1 MPGPS
6 QAYVDDQGRLVLPPE
21 ATARYGLLPG
31 TQVTLAEEDGALRL
45 LRPAARPRKL
55 YVEPTNQ
62 CNLACRMCLRSVW
75 DEPPGQMSAAHFARV
90 VDGLKAWSPPPAVF
104 FGGLGEPLSHPD
116 IVEMVAEVKALGAFT
131 EVITNGTL
139 LTEAK
144 ARGLIAAGL
153 DRLWVSLDGARP
165 ETYMDIRL
173 GAQLPQVI
181 ANVARF
187 ASLRRPS
194 HRPTP
199 EIGIAFVAMRRNI
212 ADLPALLH
220 LGRTLGAT
228 RYLVTNVLPYTAEME
243 EETLYQRSLNSIAYL
258 SSPWVPRTD
267 LPKMDW
273 EETTQRVLLE
283 VARAGQS
290 LSYAD
295 CHLGH
300 ANDRCPF
307 IADEAAAVGWDGR
320 FSPCLP
326 LLHDHASFLN
336 GRQRFSRRYVVGN
349 VAERDLA
356 SLWEE
361 AEHQAFRARVRAF
374 AFPPCTFCG
383 GCDLSVSNE
392 GDCFGNPFPT
402 CGGCLWAQGVIR
414 CP

>member
-6 QAYVDDQGRLVLPPE
+6 QACVDEEPAAAARPGLSRGGAPVAASEKGDE
-21 ATARYGLLPG
+21 ARLLP
-31 TQVTLAEEDGALRL
+31 
-45 LRPAARPRKL
+45 AATRPRKL

-62 CNLACRMCLRSVW
+62 CNLNCRMCLRHVW
-75 DEPPGQMSAAHFARV
+75 DEPPGQMSATHFARIV
-90 VDGLKAWSPPPAVF
+90 AGLRAWSPPPTVF
-104 FGGLGEPLSHPD
+104 FGGQGEPLGHPD
-116 IVEMVAEVKALGAFT
+116 IVEMVAEVKALGALT
-131 EVITNGTL
+131 EMITNGTL
-139 LTEAK
+139 LSEAK

-187 ASLRRPS
+187 GSLRRPG
-194 HRPTP
+194 HRPQP

-212 ADLPALLH
+212 ADLPALLR
-220 LGRTLGAT
+220 LGRALGAT
-228 RYLVTNVLPYTAEME
+228 RYLVTNVLPYTAEMQ
-243 EETLYQRSLNSIAYL
+243 EETLYQRALSAIAYL
-258 SSPWVPRTD
+258 PSPWVPSIE
-267 LPKMDW
+267 LPKMDL
-273 EETTQRVLLE
+273 EEATQKPLLE
-283 VARAGQS
+283 IMRGGQNV
-290 LSYAD
+290 SYAG
-295 CHLGH
+295 CNLGH

-307 IADEAAAVGWDGR
+307 IADEAAAIGWDGR

-326 LLHDHASFLN
+326 LLHDHVSFLHH
-336 GRQRFSRRYVVGN
+336 RRRLSRRYVIGN

-361 AEHQAFRARVRAF
+361 AAHQAFRARVRAF
-374 AFPPCTFCG
+374 TFSPCTFCG
-383 GCDLSVSNE
+383 GCDLSEMNE
-392 GDCFGNPFPT
+392 TDCFGNPFPT